1 MLFYHVSLTQEISH
15 FLQADSRSEPVSR
28 LEGLKLLRHS
38 FAENK
43 DQLVDLVG
51 RGEGNDVSECDGDET
66 VFIRSENPRSLR
78 TSFEHFETLVTSIDD
93 SMNSCLNLNCGLKRI
108 WMIRTV
114 FCASWVDLSRYYLS
128 GAKSCEGHKHSIA
141 TSLLFDSKV
150 VDIELR

>member
-1 MLFYHVSLTQEISH
+1 MKSAKSSVKLKLLKSVKNCKKDGSLKKIVTVILFYHVSLTQEITH

-43 DQLVDLVG
+43 EQLVELVG

-78 TSFEHFETLVTSIDD
+78 TSFEHFETLATSIDD
-93 SMNSCLNLNCGLKRI
+93 SMNS
-108 WMIRTV
+108 
-114 FCASWVDLSRYYLS
+114 YL
-128 GAKSCEGHKHSIA
+128 
-141 TSLLFDSKV
+141 
-150 VDIELR
+150 